1 MVVIFCVKSDGVGE
15 LGRRWI
21 LDVTCDY
28 IKVRGSGN
36 FNCTPLRQFEVG
48 NVMLYRC
55 VPLAPWLKTSADI
68 TTFCIRYFTLNYQ

>member
-21 LDVTCDY
+21 LDVTCDN

-36 FNCTPLRQFEVG
+36 FDCAPLRQFEVG
-48 NVMLYRC
+48 NVEHVDVFRL
-55 VPLAPWLKTSADI
+55 
-68 TTFCIRYFTLNYQ
+68 LNG